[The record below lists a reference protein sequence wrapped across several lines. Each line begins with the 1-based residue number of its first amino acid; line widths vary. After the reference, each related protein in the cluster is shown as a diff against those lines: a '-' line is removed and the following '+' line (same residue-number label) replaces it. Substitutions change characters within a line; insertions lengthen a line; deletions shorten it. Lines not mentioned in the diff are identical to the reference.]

1 MPFLSFLC
9 LTLSVQVIK
18 IKFDSVHV
26 IQIKFVFVS
35 AGKKKISLIL
45 SVHVIKIKFDFV
57 SASNNN

>member
-1 MPFLSFLC
+1 M
-9 LTLSVQVIK
+9 QVIK

-26 IQIKFVFVS
+26 IQIKFAFVS

-57 SASNNN
+57 SASNKN